1 MSRRRMAAVP
11 DQHRNLPKPEIR
23 SVRNLMAREM
33 PPVRWVVPGILPEG
47 VTLLAGKSKIRKSWL
62 CMGLCIAVA
71 AGGYAFGRIGVE
83 SGDALY
89 LALEDNERR
98 MQSRLGKIL
107 GNAEAPEG
115 FDYATAFPRLDE
127 GGLDFLKGWLEEH
140 PRARLVVIDTL
151 AKIRPRPRNSQ
162 GGYQEDYEAL
172 EDLLPLAAEHQ
183 VAILVVTHTRKAAAT
198 DVVDEINATTGLMG
212 GVDGFMIVKTERGK
226 NEATMF
232 VTGREIEEEGELS
245 LSWDRELHGW
255 MLVGSAEDTRLT
267 EQRRAIL
274 DVLRGAG
281 EPMGPKAIAKAAGL
295 NYGSV
300 RNQLGDLAVDGRI
313 ERVGRGAW
321 QLAEGVPLSPRLP
334 GDDNGD
340 DNANPHGK
348 AENSRFVTDVIDVTE
363 GRLTNLNRYGNDND
377 DNDDKEGVFPISKGD
392 PIVIGNV
399 IEEDDDDNKEHP
411 WHCDCGEC

>member
-1 MSRRRMAAVP
+1 
-11 DQHRNLPKPEIR
+11 
-23 SVRNLMAREM
+23 MAREM

-83 SGDALY
+83 RGDALY

-107 GNAEAPEG
+107 GTSPAPDG

-140 PRARLVVIDTL
+140 PQARLVVIDTL

-245 LSWDRELHGW
+245 LKWDRELHGW
-255 MLVGSAEDTRLT
+255 MLVGDAEETRLT

-274 DVLRGAG
+274 DALRAAG

-321 QLAEGVPLSPRLP
+321 QLASEGSAGVPLSPRIP
-334 GDDNGD
+334 ENDNGD
-340 DNANPHGK
+340 DNENPHGN
-348 AENSRFVTDVIDVTE
+348 AEKPQVVTNVIDVT
-363 GRLTNLNRYGNDND
+363 GSHLTNLNHCSDDND
-377 DNDDKEGVFPISKGD
+377 DIDDKEGVYPIGKPHS
-392 PIVIGNV
+392 IVTSNV
-399 IEEDDDDNKEHP
+399 IEEDDDDKRGALPGGEEHP
-411 WHCDCGEC
+411 WHCGCPECC